1 MGDWK
6 WAVKNCDKKTKE
18 KKIKPLLVT
27 DEPLCQNAN
36 ELACGD
42 GSCIAKGLFCNG
54 VKDCNDGSDENFW
67 SDAAVEDWA
76 REMAGSRL
84 IIDKFASISDNSVV
98 GLRAPY
104 LRVGGNNQFTMMEE
118 QGFLYDS

>member
-1 MGDWK
+1 MPPFPLPPPSLYITRPSLTSKLCQGLQAIRCPPGLAFDLEKQTCDWK

-18 KKIKPLLVT
+18 KKVKPLLVT

-54 VKDCNDGSDENFW
+54 VKECNDGSDENVCGKYNGTVW
-67 SDAAVEDWA
+67 W
-76 REMAGSRL
+76 
-84 IIDKFASISDNSVV
+84 
-98 GLRAPY
+98 
-104 LRVGGNNQFTMMEE
+104 
-118 QGFLYDS
+118 